1 MAKCLKSVCPISPV
15 PEGNFLQGI
24 LTVAARRA
32 LEKEK
37 IGSLEKLSGY
47 SEEEIRQM
55 SGFGEV
61 NMKKLKSHMEEHRF
75 SFMGSAYDFPEH
87 PQRCKIPI

>member
-15 PEGNFLQGI
+15 PEGKFLQGI

-47 SEEEIRQM
+47 SEKEIRQM
-55 SGFGEV
+55 AGFGEV
-61 NMKKLKSHMEEHRF
+61 SLKKLKSHMAENHF
-75 SFMGSAYDFPEH
+75 SFMDNADDFSGASMET
-87 PQRCKIPI
+87 